1 MARSISHASRPRKT
15 ILTPMMLNRN
25 CRKGMLRR
33 SGCRSIVHASI
44 PSAWFWSTYQVRYL
58 SSRRMS
64 PGERQHTIPRHDW
77 HVCEQQRQLDPA
89 DHPVAGTPRQQQNV
103 LSVVGT
109 NTRCQGKSSQYS
121 S

>member
-64 PGERQHTIPRHDW
+64 PGERQHTIPRH
-77 HVCEQQRQLDPA
+77 VSGQQWRLDPS
-89 DHPVAGTPRQQQNV
+89 DHPVAGTPRQQHNAI
-103 LSVVGT
+103 SVIGDSA
-109 NTRCQGKSSQYS
+109 RR
-121 S
+121 